1 MSAYVLIHGAWH
13 GGWCWKRV
21 AKILRAAGHEV
32 FAPSLTGSGE
42 RKHLLSPSVGM
53 DTYVADIVNLIEY
66 EELDDVVLVG
76 HSAAGAAVSK
86 AAETV
91 HDRLK
96 ALVYLDSVVLPSG
109 KSMFDVF
116 PEQWIDQM
124 RGAAEKDGGN
134 NAAPPEKP
142 MMYGFFASDCTDED
156 KAWVLR
162 MATAQPL
169 KPYEDKVDLDKFY
182 GLDISKTYINC
193 KQSQGGLPG
202 KVAEKLGLRYVEM
215 DSGHDP
221 MVSQPEELAEILLA
235 V

>member
-1 MSAYVLIHGAWH
+1 MSTFVLIHGAWH

-21 AKILRAAGHEV
+21 TPILRMGGHDV
-32 FAPSLTGSGE
+32 FAPSLTGAGE

-53 DTYVADIVNLIEY
+53 DTYVADIINLIEY
-66 EELDDVVLVG
+66 EELEDVVLVG
-76 HSAAGAAVSK
+76 HSAAGAAISK

-91 HDRLK
+91 HGRLK

-116 PEQWIDQM
+116 PQQWVDQM
-124 RGAAEKDGGN
+124 RGAAKGHGDN
-134 NAAPPEKP
+134 NAAPPEKQ
-142 MMYGFFASDCTDED
+142 MIYSFFASDCTDED

-169 KPYEDKVDLDKFY
+169 KPYEDKVDLTKFY
-182 GLDISKTYINC
+182 GLDISKTYIGC
-193 KQSQGGLPG
+193 KQSPGGLPRE
-202 KVAEKLGLRYVEM
+202 VAEKMGLRYVEIN
-215 DSGHDP
+215 SGHDP
-221 MVSQPEELAEILLA
+221 MVSRPEELAKILSA